1 MTASSNSCPSPAEPA
16 SRASA
21 DLPADPVA
29 VIACG
34 ALAGAVRSIA
44 ARRGWP
50 IELHP
55 LSALLHD
62 RPERI
67 APAVAALARG
77 LQAERRRVAVAY
89 ADCGTYGALDE
100 VCAELGIARL
110 PGLHCYDLL
119 AGSEHVARL
128 MEGEPGT
135 YLLTDFL
142 AGSFSRT
149 VAAELGLDRHPE
161 LVADYFAHYRRVV
174 WLTEAPT
181 PRLEAEAERIA
192 ELLGLPLTTVPVGR
206 GRLERALQALV
217 AAGAGPQGDAVLG

>member
-1 MTASSNSCPSPAEPA
+1 M
-16 SRASA
+16 
-21 DLPADPVA
+21 A

-34 ALAGAVRSIA
+34 ALAAAVRSIA
-44 ARRGWP
+44 TRRGWP

-67 APAVAALARG
+67 APAVTGLAARLRADG
-77 LQAERRRVAVAY
+77 RRVAVAY
-89 ADCGTYGALDE
+89 ADCGTYGALDG
-100 VCAELGIARL
+100 VCAALDLERL

-119 AGSEHVARL
+119 AGPEQVARL
-128 MEGEPGT
+128 LGEEPGT

-142 AGSFSRT
+142 VGSFSRT
-149 VAAELGLDRHPE
+149 VAAEPGLDRHPE

-181 PRLEAEAERIA
+181 PRLEAEAEAIA
-192 ELLGLPLTTVPVGR
+192 ERLGLALTTLHVGR
-206 GRLERALQALV
+206 SRLEQALEDLIV
-217 AAGAGPQGDAVLG
+217 ARVD

>member
-1 MTASSNSCPSPAEPA
+1 MTVSSSSCPSLAEAATGPVP
-16 SRASA
+16 
-21 DLPADPVA
+21 DLPAGPVA

-44 ARRGWP
+44 ARRGWS

-62 RPERI
+62 RPDRI
-67 APAVAALARG
+67 APAVAELARRLRSDG
-77 LQAERRRVAVAY
+77 RRVAVAY
-89 ADCGTYGALDE
+89 ADCGTYGALDG
-100 VCAELGIARL
+100 VCAELGLERL

-119 AGSEHVARL
+119 AGPERVTAL
-128 MEGEPGT
+128 LGEEPGT

-142 AGSFSRT
+142 VGSFART
-149 VAAELGLDRHPE
+149 VATELGLDRHPE

-181 PRLEAEAERIA
+181 PRLAAEAEVIA
-192 ELLGLPLTTVPVGR
+192 ERLGLPLTTLVVGR
-206 GRLERALQALV
+206 SLLERALEGLV
-217 AAGAGPQGDAVLG
+217 VLGADPGGGSFPG